1 MKFPVVSLIA
11 VLSFAP
17 SVSGAQTAPSRKL
30 SQKELPASAHKLVA
44 VVVKGTQRYVPAD
57 VIAVSGLKLGQTVS
71 EDDFKRTAEKLG
83 ETGAFSD
90 VVYTYSYSPEGT
102 KLELQIKES
111 DKIVPAIFE
120 NFVWY
125 GDKELVEK
133 IHQYVPLFTGEL
145 PISGNVAEQVADA
158 LQALLVQRGSK
169 GQVDYIRAAPEG
181 RPIDSVRFSVSNV
194 DIRIRNV
201 DFPRAGPGEL
211 PALNARARKLQGADY
226 MRSKVRLYAD
236 DDLLPI
242 YLERGYLKASFAA
255 PEAKLVQEKPEEVDV
270 DVSLPLDAGRQYKLS
285 QFGWSGNKAL
295 SADQLNPLLHLA
307 PGQPANAVQLGNDL
321 QAVQKLYR
329 RHGYMAAEIKPV
341 SHLDEASG
349 TATYEL
355 QVNEGDLYRM
365 GDVEIHGLDS
375 RTTDRMRL
383 AWGLK
388 EGDPYDAAYPQ
399 RFLKETGNLI
409 APNIKWGVSIHE
421 SVNQQ
426 EKTVDVELRFT
437 PQGVE

>member
-1 MKFPVVSLIA
+1 MKFSFVLLIT
-11 VLSFAP
+11 VLSFATP
-17 SVSGAQTAPSRKL
+17 ASRAQTAPPRKL
-30 SQKELPASAHKLVA
+30 STKELPASAHKLIA
-44 VVVKGTQRYVPAD
+44 VVVKGNKRYAPAD
-57 VIAVSGLKLGQTVS
+57 VIAVSGLKLGETVS
-71 EDDFKRTAEKLG
+71 EEDFKRTAEKLG

-102 KLELQIKES
+102 KLDLQVKES
-111 DKIVPAIFE
+111 DKIVPAVFE

-125 GDKELVEK
+125 GDKELVER

-145 PISGNVAEQVADA
+145 PVSGNIAEQVADA

-181 RPIDSVRFSVSNV
+181 KPIDAVRFSVNNV

-201 DFPRAGPGEL
+201 DFPGAAAGEL
-211 PALNARARKLQGADY
+211 PVLNARARKLQGADY
-226 MRSKVRLYAD
+226 MRSKVRVYANY
-236 DDLLPI
+236 DLLPV

-255 PEAKLVQEKPEEVDV
+255 PQAKLVEEKPDEAEVDV
-270 DVSLPLDAGRQYKLS
+270 TLPVDAGQQYKLS

-295 SADQLNPLLHLA
+295 SAEKLNPLFHLT
-307 PGQPANAVQLGNDL
+307 PGQPANAVQLGSDL
-321 QAVQKLYR
+321 QAVQKLYKS
-329 RHGYMAAEIKPV
+329 HGYMAVEVKPV
-341 SHLDEASG
+341 PHLDDANG
-349 TATYEL
+349 TASYEL
-355 QVNEGDLYRM
+355 QVNEGELYRM

-388 EGDPYDAAYPQ
+388 EGDPYDAGYPQ
-399 RFLKETGNLI
+399 RFLKQTGNLI

-421 SVNQQ
+421 SVNQK